1 MSKLHLI
8 GRFGLL
14 GSADSRSST
23 DARDQALDQLARP
36 VGIPDDPAL
45 PDFVRAVEIKRVR
58 RESVAAMRESRA
70 PAQTP
75 VSNAEIIDLEMG
87 ARMQLAIST
96 RFPLH
101 ERLVAHWANHFT
113 VGGNTLFEGD
123 MERRAI
129 RPHLFGRFEDML
141 RACTTHPAMLDY
153 LDNSRSVGPNSRLG
167 RRRARGLNENLA
179 RELLELHTLGADG
192 GYTQQDVIEVARILT
207 GWTSVPREGADG
219 PPFFAEGQHEPG
231 PKTVLGRRYAEAG
244 PDELHALLRD
254 LAAHPATARHV
265 SRRLVHHFLGGTASA
280 DVLDRVSRA
289 YVDSGGHLAVVM
301 RALITHPESWSLA
314 PRKLRPPAELV
325 FAVGRMLGGLPPAI
339 RPRISARA
347 MGQPWNGATSP
358 AGWPEGDNDW
368 ASPDAVKTR
377 LDWALLLAGRLPAGL
392 DAREIAEAQFGEA
405 LSEETRRTLQRA
417 ASRGQALALLLMSPE
432 IQRR

>member
-14 GSADSRSST
+14 GAADIRSAS
-23 DARDQALDQLARP
+23 DAREEVLAQTARP
-36 VGIPDDPAL
+36 VVIPDDPGL
-45 PDFVRAVEIKRVR
+45 PDFWQGVEIKRVR
-58 RESVAAMRESRA
+58 RAAQLAARDGRA
-70 PAQTP
+70 PAEMP
-75 VSNAEIIDLEMG
+75 VTGNEIADREME
-87 ARMQLAIST
+87 ARMRLAVAVGL
-96 RFPLH
+96 PLH
-101 ERLVAHWANHFT
+101 ERLVAHWTNHFT
-113 VGGNTLFEGD
+113 VGNGTFFEGD
-123 MERRAI
+123 LERKAI

-153 LDNSRSVGPNSRLG
+153 LDNTRSFGPNSVAG
-167 RRRARGLNENLA
+167 RRRSRGLNENLA

-207 GWTSVPREGADG
+207 GWTAQPREGAQ
-219 PPFFAEGQHEPG
+219 PPFFAEAQHEPG
-231 PKTVLGRRYAEAG
+231 PKTVLGRRYPEAG

-254 LAAHPATARHV
+254 LAAHPSTARHV
-265 SRRLVHHFLGGTASA
+265 SRRLVRHFLGETASA
-280 DVLDRVSRA
+280 DVLETVSRA
-289 YVDSGGHLAVVM
+289 YLGSGGDLGVVT
-301 RALITHPESWSLA
+301 RALIVHPESWSLPA
-314 PRKLRPPAELV
+314 RKLRPPSELV

-339 RPRISARA
+339 RPRVSARA

-392 DAREIAEAQFGEA
+392 DAREVADRQFGDA
-405 LSEETRRTLQRA
+405 LSGETRRALQRA